1 MKKQGVQILLI
12 VMIIFLCILIGFFLG
27 RNIGKSPIHISKVPE
42 STSPSNATISGDK
55 ININTADI
63 DQLQKIPGVGSVI
76 AQRIVDYREANG
88 PFRSVSELT
97 NVDGIGISR
106 LEQIMDYITV

>member
-42 STSPSNATISGDK
+42 STSPSNATTSGDK